1 VSVRKIIALALI
13 LIVLAGAWCLALNG
27 ARWGIYEFKPL
38 ANQISLGLDLTGGVS
53 VVFEA
58 VDLDNENLTENI
70 DMVMSVLRTRLDSAG
85 FTEATIS
92 KQGVGRIRVEIP
104 VDPTNMVEDPAEI
117 TEYLIQPAQIKFVDP
132 QNEVLFT
139 GAEIVS
145 VDVGYDPDSPF
156 YSAVYFELSDNAVKI
171 LTDVTTKMAEYYKQ
185 TGESQTIGILLD
197 DVLISAPEVTE
208 VLNNKDIYIKGN
220 FDYAYATQLK
230 QQIESGAIPIEMAT
244 IETRSVSATLGDSA
258 LKNALI
264 AGAIALILIF
274 LFMIIYYRLSGLVA
288 AISLAIYLL
297 LMLLCLALIDGIQLT
312 LPGVAGIILSLGMAV
327 DANVIISERFREELA
342 KGKSIRTS
350 VKASFQ
356 RAFTSI
362 LDSNVTTVIAAVVLI
377 LFGSGTIKGF
387 GYTLLIG
394 IILSFFTAVLVT
406 KGLMYLMLGFNI
418 KNIAWFCPKKRLKDA
433 E

>member
-1 VSVRKIIALALI
+1 MSVRKIIALALI
-13 LIVLAGAWCLALNG
+13 LIVLAGAWSLALNG
-27 ARWGIYEFKPL
+27 ASWGIYEFKPL

-58 VDLDNENLTENI
+58 VDLDDENLATNI

-85 FTEATIS
+85 FTEATVS
-92 KQGVGRIRVEIP
+92 RQGEGRIRVEIP
-104 VDPTNMVEDPAEI
+104 VDPTNMVEDPAVI
-117 TEYLIQPAQIKFVDP
+117 TEYLIQPAQIKFTDP
-132 QNEVLFT
+132 QGNELFT

-156 YSAVYFELSDNAVKI
+156 YSAVYFELSDNAVEI
-171 LTDVTTKMAEYYKQ
+171 LTNVTTEMTEYYAQ
-185 TGESQTIGILLD
+185 TGEAQAISIALD

-208 VLNNKDIYIKGN
+208 VLNDKNIYIKGN
-220 FDYAYATQLK
+220 FDYTYATQLK
-230 QQIESGAIPIEMAT
+230 QQIESGAIPIEMVT

-258 LKNALI
+258 LENALI
-264 AGAIALILIF
+264 AGAIALALIF
-274 LFMIIYYRLSGLVA
+274 LFLILYYRLPGLMA
-288 AISLAIYLL
+288 AIALAIYLL
-297 LMLLCLALIDGIQLT
+297 LMLLCLALIEGIQLT
-312 LPGVAGIILSLGMAV
+312 LPGIAGIILSLGMAV
-327 DANVIISERFREELA
+327 DANVIIFERFWEELA

-377 LFGSGTIKGF
+377 FFGSGTIKGF

-394 IILSFFTAVLVT
+394 IILSFFTAVLIT

-418 KNIAWFCPKKRLKDA
+418 KNKAWVCPKKRLKDA